1 MKWSKIIF
9 FLPSIFRQE
18 NERLLAVRREDER
31 LALED
36 EERIRSEI
44 LNILSEKE
52 FRQHLNIEDEV
63 KQIKTESRSW
73 INPNDLEREIERM
86 LNEKHDYNFSIDL
99 AGLKRTSTGK
109 EIIDQ
114 DKPNLVSIS
123 PLELEPKTVTRKPP
137 GASKYEE

>member
-1 MKWSKIIF
+1 MIKILF

-123 PLELEPKTVTRKPP
+123 PLELEPKTVARKPP